1 MILRDKSWGRVAV
14 KIMTFNIFF
23 SRVILA
29 ANMKRYLLKHH
40 KLLFLDFI
48 RMNIYASYVTL
59 GTSLKFVYH
68 ERMMKEN
75 SYIYDRK
82 TTN

>member
-1 MILRDKSWGRVAV
+1 MLG
-14 KIMTFNIFF
+14 
-23 SRVILA
+23 
-29 ANMKRYLLKHH
+29 ANMKRYVLKHY

-48 RMNIYASYVTL
+48 RMDIYVSYVTL

>member
-1 MILRDKSWGRVAV
+1 
-14 KIMTFNIFF
+14 MTFNIFF
-23 SRVILA
+23 SRVILG